1 MGHGDDVGSRQ
12 ETVVGEVGDVGGHH
26 TGVQRRQHGFIVYDL
41 APGQIDDPH
50 APLHGGDGA
59 GVDHVGGLFR
69 IVDVHG
75 DVIRPL
81 IKIVDILYHMNVAVQ
96 PQSGIH
102 GQKRIVAVHIH
113 AQRDGGVGHD
123 GADGS
128 QTDNAQSLF
137 IKLRADEGRLALFH
151 HGGDIHPGGCL
162 FPDPADGTGNVPG
175 AHQHGTDHQ
184 FLHGVGVG
192 AGGGKHR
199 DTRRCAAVQRNVVD
213 PYARTGNGQQTG
225 VEFQVQQLGGAD

>member
-1 MGHGDDVGSRQ
+1 MEDVRRGEQ
-12 ETVVGEVGDVGGHH
+12 AVVREVGDVGGHH

-41 APGQIDDPH
+41 APGQIDAPH

-59 GVDHVGGLFR
+59 GVDHAGSLFR

-113 AQRDGGVGHD
+113 AQGQCDVGD
-123 GADGS
+123 
-128 QTDNAQSLF
+128 Q
-137 IKLRADEGRLALFH
+137 
-151 HGGDIHPGGCL
+151 
-162 FPDPADGTGNVPG
+162 
-175 AHQHGTDHQ
+175 
-184 FLHGVGVG
+184 
-192 AGGGKHR
+192 
-199 DTRRCAAVQRNVVD
+199 
-213 PYARTGNGQQTG
+213 
-225 VEFQVQQLGGAD
+225 

>member
-1 MGHGDDVGSRQ
+1 
-12 ETVVGEVGDVGGHH
+12 
-26 TGVQRRQHGFIVYDL
+26 
-41 APGQIDDPH
+41 
-50 APLHGGDGA
+50 
-59 GVDHVGGLFR
+59 
-69 IVDVHG
+69 
-75 DVIRPL
+75 
-81 IKIVDILYHMNVAVQ
+81 MNVAVQ

-128 QTDNAQSLF
+128 QTDDAQSLF

-162 FPDPADGTGNVPG
+162 FPDPADGAGNVPG

-184 FLHGVGVG
+184 LLYGVGVG
-192 AGGGKHR
+192 AGGGKHWN
-199 DTRRCAAVQRNVVD
+199 TRRCAAVQRNVVD
-213 PYARTGNGQQTG
+213 PYARPGNGQQTG
-225 VEFQVQQLGGAD
+225 VEFQIQQLGGAD